1 MLNYNVVLRVMKE
14 DGNLLCENYW
24 KWDNP
29 DNLKPVNYYYMR
41 HRVYALEHHYDG
53 WVEIYKVEELNGEI
67 VETKLWDDKPIP
79 VEPQGEET
87 IAQYIY
93 RVAGTL
99 D

>member
-1 MLNYNVVLRVMKE
+1 MLNYNVILKVYKE
-14 DGNLLCENYW
+14 DGNLLCENKW

-29 DNLKPVNYYYMR
+29 DNLKPVNFYHMR
-41 HRVYALEHHYDG
+41 HRVYALEQGYNG
-53 WVEIYKVEELNGEI
+53 WVEIYKVEEINGKV